1 MISRENIEEVLKNY
15 MNGENIEFSIQNI
28 AKIDDED
35 KLFIKVKRLINGV
48 PVSDIVII
56 CYIRNTLLKIN
67 YRNPQIIMLIM
78 DKMGNNISN
87 KKFKLKEKLYNV
99 FFR

>member
-56 CYIRNTLLKIN
+56 YKIN
-67 YRNPQIIMLIM
+67 TRKYSV
-78 DKMGNNISN
+78 IS
-87 KKFKLKEKLYNV
+87 EIHC
-99 FFR
+99 

>member
-1 MISRENIEEVLKNY
+1 MIFMISRENIEEVLKNY

-56 CYIRNTLLKIN
+56 YKIN
-67 YRNPQIIMLIM
+67 TRKYSV
-78 DKMGNNISN
+78 IS
-87 KKFKLKEKLYNV
+87 EIHC
-99 FFR
+99 